1 MVDEPQGGVVYGST
15 VAAPYVGNVLE
26 NTMPYLGI
34 EARYTEAELKKLTTT
49 VGSYRGWSV
58 ENAAEAIESVGLR
71 YKVVGE
77 GDMVISQ
84 LPASGTTV
92 EKVSGTIVL
101 YTDEKPENTVT
112 VPDLTG
118 MVATTA
124 NQILVNLDLNIRLEG
139 NASYL
144 SGTGYKV
151 VAQSVAPGEK
161 VAPGTVITVTF
172 EKKG

>member
-34 EARYTEAELKKLTTT
+34 EARYTEAELQKLKTT
-49 VGSYRGWSV
+49 VGSYRGWDLES
-58 ENAAEAIESVGLR
+58 AIDAIEESGLR
-71 YKVVGE
+71 YEVVGN
-77 GDMVISQ
+77 GDTVTNQ
-84 LPASGTTV
+84 LPKAGSTI

-101 YTDEKPENTVT
+101 YAEKEIEDTVT

-118 MVATTA
+118 MVAAKA
-124 NQILVNLDLNIRLEG
+124 NQILVNLDLNISLEG
-139 NASYL
+139 NESYL
-144 SGTGYKV
+144 TGTGYKV

-161 VAPGTVITVTF
+161 VAPGTIITVTF
-172 EKKG
+172 AKKE